1 MIHGVIFDFDGTLTE
16 LTLDFKSLKEE
27 ILNIAERFADRDVIN
42 SLDGFYIIEMIYE
55 LEGLIGREGRLFSQ
69 EAFNRL
75 EELEIE
81 AAEGKGLFPY
91 TRDVLDDLRNRGIK
105 IGIITRSC
113 LSVLHKVFPD
123 INEYIHGISTREHAR
138 YVKPDPRHVQHV
150 LNTISLQPEH
160 TMLVGDHPTD
170 VIAGKQAG
178 VKTVGVLS
186 GRTKRQS
193 FEDAGADFIVGDI
206 REILP
211 IIDRVAKGLG
221 L

>member
-27 ILNIAERFADRDVIN
+27 ILNIAERFADRDVLN

-69 EAFNRL
+69 EAFKRL

-81 AAEGKGLFPY
+81 AAKGKGLFPY
-91 TRDVLDDLRNRGIK
+91 TRDVLDGLRGRGIK

-123 INEYIHGISTREHAR
+123 INEYIHGVSTREHAR
-138 YVKPDPRHVQHV
+138 YVKPDPRHVQHI

-193 FEDAGADFIVGDI
+193 FENAGADFIVDDI

-211 IIDRVAKGLG
+211 IIDRVAIGLD